1 MLNIE
6 KAEQA
11 LAHTKKN
18 GAERYQLQKFK
29 NEISRRENLVDV

>member
-1 MLNIE
+1 MPLPEKKSKVMLNIE

-18 GAERYQLQKFK
+18 GAERY
-29 NEISRRENLVDV
+29 